1 MLGKMRAAPE
11 QGRGNL
17 MADQDF
23 AEAEREAGTQAAA
36 QSATLFETAAQL
48 LRFNIEQGHLYP
60 SLVLQESGL
69 SERLNMSR
77 ATVKRALAILEAEGL
92 ISKFAGRGFI
102 VSGGIGAP
110 RRDDLRRIFLDLEG
124 LDEMVGKP
132 NWLRIYEEVER
143 TFSHSLIF
151 GRYRI
156 IEALLAEDFDVS
168 RTVVRDVLGRL
179 QERGLVHKSQTSRW
193 VVEPL
198 TSQRIKD
205 KFELRTIL
213 ETAALRS
220 AKLDTAA
227 LRALVA
233 DINALDRSAVLTPA
247 TWFALEE
254 RFFRYAILSTPNQD
268 LAESAQANRRALA
281 ACQSALFSL
290 GLPPDSQS
298 LAELGTV
305 IDLALSGT
313 VTAAT
318 SMLATHLTRARDRT
332 IAQLKITAI
341 IDPPSDLPRY
351 LQRA

>member
-1 MLGKMRAAPE
+1 
-11 QGRGNL
+11 
-17 MADQDF
+17 
-23 AEAEREAGTQAAA
+23 
-36 QSATLFETAAQL
+36 
-48 LRFNIEQGHLYP
+48 
-60 SLVLQESGL
+60 
-69 SERLNMSR
+69 
-77 ATVKRALAILEAEGL
+77 
-92 ISKFAGRGFI
+92 
-102 VSGGIGAP
+102 
-110 RRDDLRRIFLDLEG
+110 
-124 LDEMVGKP
+124 
-132 NWLRIYEEVER
+132 
-143 TFSHSLIF
+143 
-151 GRYRI
+151 
-156 IEALLAEDFDVS
+156 
-168 RTVVRDVLGRL
+168 
-179 QERGLVHKSQTSRW
+179 
-193 VVEPL
+193 VEPL

-220 AKLDTAA
+220 AKFDTAA